1 MTDRER
7 VIQKLLVHAALEDAA
22 SDRGFSRAAFWMREA
37 AKMLEA
43 DAEEADAENDAENE
57 WPWQDSGVEE

>member
-7 VIQKLLVHAALEDAA
+7 VIQKLLVYAALEDAA
-22 SDRGFSRAAFWMREA
+22 SDHGFSKEAFWMREA
-37 AKMLEA
+37 ANMLEQH
-43 DAEEADAENDAENE
+43 EEDVPENP